1 MVKNNISFTATDV
14 SMVNS
19 LVKIANLLGK
29 SGFTMS
35 ETIADDL
42 IKSIVVEAKR
52 KDKKV
57 KKLKKKIKQLKCEVG
72 DDECESKGDVVKKVT
87 ASASTPADNA
97 RLGGIGKFYKLLD
110 KGRQLLMQ
118 YESMLLGEEATN
130 EKEVSKWEKLKSEME
145 TVIKGFQSIYYS
157 PEISPNDA
165 ESRSLFSLIVVLH
178 DNNQT
183 GTLDNALKGV
193 RRILAKLSDTSS
205 LTQPAALTEPAATAN
220 VANAP
225 DPEMFF

>member
-72 DDECESKGDVVKKVT
+72 DDECESKGDVVKKATVS
-87 ASASTPADNA
+87 SAADNA

-110 KGRQLLMQ
+110 KGRQLLLQ
-118 YESMLLGEEATN
+118 YNSMLLDTAKITDKKVRELG
-130 EKEVSKWEKLKSEME
+130 KLESEIYN
-145 TVIKGFQSIYYS
+145 VIEGFQSAYSS
-157 PEISPNDA
+157 PEISPNDV
-165 ESRSLFSLIVVLH
+165 ESTNLFRLIVELH
-178 DNNQT
+178 NNDQT
-183 GTLDNALKGV
+183 GDLDNALKGV
-193 RRILAKLSDTSS
+193 RRILALATQPDTEG

-225 DPEMFF
+225 DIVMLP